1 MEKLGINL
9 GSFLF
14 YLLNFSALVIVL
26 GAWIYKPVVRAL
38 EDRQKKIAQGLED
51 AKVAA
56 EARAKA
62 ETEAQHI
69 LSLAQQESSQ
79 KLRDAA
85 ENATKAAQGVR
96 ADAEKEIAAMRD
108 AARAEVEAERD
119 RMLAD
124 LRPKVASLAIAA
136 AQKLIGEALDEKRQ
150 RALIDEFF
158 SGVRSG
164 KVALLEEGGS
174 LPAAANAEVTSALPL
189 SEAEQASIRK
199 EVAVKAGA
207 GIGVAFQVDPDLLG
221 GLKIRIGDRV
231 IDGSVAGRIGSLRK
245 SMQ

>member
-9 GSFLF
+9 GAFTF

-26 GAWIYKPVVRAL
+26 GAWLYKPVVRML
-38 EDRQKKIAQGLED
+38 EDRQKKIADGLND
-51 AKVAA
+51 AQVAA

-62 ETEAQHI
+62 EAEAQRI
-69 LSLAQQESSQ
+69 LGQAQQEASQ

-85 ENATKAAQGVR
+85 ENAAKAAQGVR
-96 ADAEKEIAAMRD
+96 AEAEKEIAAMND
-108 AARAEVEAERD
+108 SARSEVELERD

-124 LRPKVASLAIAA
+124 LRPKVAALAIAA

-150 RALIDEFF
+150 HALIDEFF

-164 KVALLEEGGS
+164 KVVLLEESGE
-174 LPAAANAEVTSALPL
+174 LPSAAKAEVISALPL
-189 SEAEQASIRK
+189 SDAEQASIRK
-199 EVAVKAGA
+199 EVAAKAGA
-207 GIGVAFQVDPDLLG
+207 GIGVAFLVDPDLLG

-231 IDGSVAGRIGSLRK
+231 IDGSVAGRIDSLRK

>member
-14 YLLNFSALVIVL
+14 YLLNFSALMIVL
-26 GAWIYKPVVRAL
+26 TAWLYKPVVHAL
-38 EDRQKKIAQGLED
+38 ESRQKKIAQGLHD
-51 AKVAA
+51 AEVAA

-62 ETEAQHI
+62 EAEAEHI
-69 LSLAQQESSQ
+69 RSLAQQDASQ
-79 KLRDAA
+79 KLREAA
-85 ENATKAAQGVR
+85 ENAAKAAQGVR

-108 AARAEVEAERD
+108 GARVEVDAERN
-119 RMLAD
+119 RMLAE
-124 LRPKVASLAIAA
+124 LRPRVAALAIAA

-150 RALIDEFF
+150 HTLIDEFF

-164 KVALLEEGGS
+164 KVVLLEEAGG
-174 LPAAANAEVTSALPL
+174 LPSADKAEVISALPL

-199 EVAVKAGA
+199 EVAARAGA

-231 IDGSVAGRIGSLRK
+231 IDGSVAGRVDDLRK

>member
-38 EDRQKKIAQGLED
+38 EDRQKKITQGLED

-56 EARAKA
+56 DARAKA
-62 ETEAQHI
+62 EMEAQHI
-69 LSLAQQESSQ
+69 LGLAQQESSR
-79 KLRDAA
+79 KLREAA
-85 ENATKAAQGVR
+85 ENAERAAQESR
-96 ADAEKEIAAMRD
+96 AAADKEILAMRET
-108 AARAEVEAERD
+108 AQAEVEAERD

-150 RALIDEFF
+150 HALINEFF
-158 SGVRSG
+158 SGMRSG
-164 KVALLEEGGS
+164 KVTLLEEGGG

-199 EVAVKAGA
+199 EVAGKAGA
-207 GIGVAFQVDPDLLG
+207 GIAVSFQVDPDLLG

-231 IDGSVAGRIGSLRK
+231 IDGSVDGRIGGLRI

>member
-14 YLLNFSALVIVL
+14 YLLNFSALMIVL
-26 GAWIYKPVVRAL
+26 TAWLYKPVVNAL
-38 EDRQKKIAQGLED
+38 ESRQKKIAQGLHD
-51 AKVAA
+51 AEVAA

-62 ETEAQHI
+62 EAEAEHI
-69 LSLAQQESSQ
+69 RSLAQQDASQ
-79 KLRDAA
+79 KLREAA
-85 ENATKAAQGVR
+85 ENAAKAAQGVR
-96 ADAEKEIAAMRD
+96 ADVEKEIAAMRD
-108 AARAEVEAERD
+108 AARVEVDGERN

-124 LRPKVASLAIAA
+124 LRPRVAALAIAA

-150 RALIDEFF
+150 HTLIDEFF

-164 KVALLEEGGS
+164 KVVLLEEAGG
-174 LPAAANAEVTSALPL
+174 LPSADKAEVISALPL

-199 EVAVKAGA
+199 EVAARAGK

-231 IDGSVAGRIGSLRK
+231 IDGSVAGRVDELRK